1 MLPLFGPDMSTLWPG
16 GPVWHFGWFYVA
28 PDYITLWPRPM
39 IKQVTVKLQCLQCF
53 HECQLLDK
61 QQSHAFRNQ
70 ETLQNEEL
78 GLKVYYHTQ

>member
-1 MLPLFGPDMSTLWPG
+1 
-16 GPVWHFGWFYVA
+16 
-28 PDYITLWPRPM
+28 M

-53 HECQLLDK
+53 HKCQLLDK

-70 ETLQNEEL
+70 ETLQIEEL